1 MKLLVPQEVVL
12 DGVQS
17 LLEGGAE
24 LVRCENNERALIA
37 AIGDCDAVLARTEVY
52 SRNVLEHAKN
62 LKIIARYG
70 VGTEKIDIEA
80 ANDLGIWVSNTP
92 LALTNA
98 VAEHTVMLIL
108 STSKNMHYCDK
119 NLRGGN
125 FSCRATLG
133 VELMGK
139 TLGVIGFG
147 QIGRAVAQKC
157 KDGLG
162 MNIVAYD
169 PNMRTDNLPQEVVV
183 AKDMQEL
190 LSKADIVTIHMPLI
204 PATKGMADKAFF
216 AAMKDGA
223 IFINAARG
231 GIVVEPDLIEA
242 LQSGKLFAAGLDC
255 FSSEPLPLDNPLY
268 ALDNVVM
275 TPHNASATTDS
286 FLRCSQDMGKCVMDV
301 LVEGK
306 RPRYAVNNPPEPR
319 VG

>member
-24 LVRCENNERALIA
+24 VVRCENNESSLIA

-52 SRNVLEHAKN
+52 SRKVLEHAKN
-62 LKIIARYG
+62 LKVIARYG
-70 VGTEKIDIEA
+70 VGTEKIDLEA

-98 VAEHTVMLIL
+98 VAEHTVLLIL
-108 STSKNMHYCDK
+108 TAAKNMHYCDK
-119 NLRGGN
+119 NLRSGD

-139 TLGVIGFG
+139 KMGVIGFG

-157 KDGLG
+157 ANGLG
-162 MNIVAYD
+162 MEIVAYD
-169 PNMRTDNLPQEVVV
+169 PHMRRDTVGEGVLV
-183 AKDMQEL
+183 AETMQDL
-190 LSKADIVTIHMPLI
+190 LAQADVVTIHMPLM

-216 AAMKDGA
+216 ASMKDGS

-231 GIVVEPDLIEA
+231 GIVDEPALIGA

-268 ALDNVVM
+268 QFDNVVM

-301 LVEGK
+301 LLEGK
-306 RPRYAVNNPPEPR
+306 KPRYAVNNPPRPR

>member
-1 MKLLVPQEVVL
+1 MKLLVPQEVLL
-12 DGVQS
+12 DGVQT
-17 LLEGGAE
+17 LIDGGAE
-24 LVRCENNERALIA
+24 IVRCGNNESSLIA

-52 SRNVLEHAKN
+52 SRKVLEHAKN

-98 VAEHTVMLIL
+98 VAEHTLLLIL
-108 STSKNMHYCDK
+108 STAKYMHFCDK
-119 NLRGGN
+119 NLRLGN
-125 FSCRATLG
+125 FSCRSTLG
-133 VELMGK
+133 MELLGK

-157 KDGLG
+157 KDGFGL
-162 MNIVAYD
+162 NIVVYD
-169 PNMRTDNLPQEVVV
+169 PNIPKDSLTEGVVV
-183 AKDMQEL
+183 ANDLQEL
-190 LSKADIVTIHMPLI
+190 LGKADIVTIHMPLA
-204 PATKGMADKAFF
+204 PATKGLADKAFF
-216 AAMKDGA
+216 AAMKDGS

-231 GIVVEPDLIEA
+231 GIVVEPDLIDA
-242 LQSGKLFAAGLDC
+242 LQTGKLFGAGLDC

-268 ALDNVVM
+268 TLDNVVM

-286 FLRCSQDMGKCVMDV
+286 FLRCSVDMGKCIMDV
-301 LVEGK
+301 LLEAK
-306 RPRYAVNNPPEPR
+306 KPRYAVNNPLHPR

>member
-17 LLEGGAE
+17 LLEGGATV
-24 LVRCENNERALIA
+24 VRCENNERSLIA

-52 SRNVLEHAKN
+52 SRKVLEHAKN

-70 VGTEKIDIEA
+70 VGTEKIDMDA

-92 LALTNA
+92 TALTNA
-98 VAEHTVMLIL
+98 VAEHTVLLIL
-108 STSKNMHYCDK
+108 TSAKNMHFCDK
-119 NLRGGN
+119 NFRSGD

-133 VELMGK
+133 MELMGK
-139 TLGVIGFG
+139 KLGVIGFG
-147 QIGRAVAQKC
+147 QIGRSVAQKC

-162 MNIVAYD
+162 MHILAYD
-169 PNMRTDNLPQEVVV
+169 PNMRKDNLPQGVVV
-183 AKDMQEL
+183 ANDMQEL
-190 LSKADIVTIHMPLI
+190 LAQSDIVTIHMPLI

-216 AAMKDGA
+216 SAMKDGA

-231 GIVVEPDLIEA
+231 GIVVETDLIEA

-268 ALDNVVM
+268 MLDNVVM

-286 FLRCSQDMGKCVMDV
+286 FLRCSEDMGKCIMDV
-301 LVEGK
+301 LLEGK
-306 RPRYAVNNPPEPR
+306 RPRYAVNNPVKPR

>member
-17 LLEGGAE
+17 LLEAGAE
-24 LVRCENNERALIA
+24 LVRCENNERALID

-108 STSKNMHYCDK
+108 TASKNMHYCDK
-119 NLRGGN
+119 NLREGN

-169 PNMRTDNLPQEVVV
+169 PNIKKDHIPQDVVV
-183 AKDMQEL
+183 AMYIPEL
-190 LSKADIVTIHMPLI
+190 LSQSDIVTIHMPLI

-216 AAMKDGA
+216 ASMKDGA

-255 FSSEPLPLDNPLY
+255 FSSEPLPLDNTLY

-301 LVEGK
+301 LLEGK
-306 RPRYAVNNPPEPR
+306 RPRYAVNNPPMPR